1 MVSRPTFSA
10 RMTKPPL
17 RLIVP
22 PMTLAPT
29 SLLDRHRLAGH
40 HRFVERRAPL
50 DQLAVDRH
58 LVARAAPAA
67 DRRPRRR
74 RARPPRR
81 RRSVTLMRGLRRQVE
96 QRADRAGGLLAGAQL
111 QHLAE
116 QHQHGD
122 DSRRLEID
130 RDRAVGAAKCR
141 RKQAG
146 RERRDDA
153 VDPRHAGA
161 ERDQREHVEIAADD
175 RLRAAHEERPARP
188 QYDWRGERRVA
199 PIRDQRR

>member
-22 PMTLAPT
+22 PMTFAPT
-29 SLLDRHRLAGH
+29 SLSTGIDSPVTIDSSS
-40 HRFVERRAPL
+40 VEWPSITSPSTGTLSPGRTRSRSPTATASSATTSSPC
-50 DQLAVDRH
+50 
-58 LVARAAPAA
+58 
-67 DRRPRRR
+67 
-74 RARPPRR
+74 
-81 RRSVTLMRGLRRQVE
+81 SVTLMRGLRREIE
-96 QRADRAGGLLAGAQL
+96 QRADRARGLLAGAQL

-122 DSRRLEID
+122 DRRRLEID
-130 RDRAVGAAKCR
+130 RDRAVVAAER
-141 RKQAG
+141 RREQAG

-161 ERDQREHVEIAADD
+161 ERDQREHVEVAA
-175 RLRAAHEERPARP
+175 
-188 QYDWRGERRVA
+188 
-199 PIRDQRR
+199 